1 MFPIKGRKPQKGDA
15 SPAEVAAAVQLKSP
29 IMPIARLAPAEA
41 PRAITA
47 AEKSF
52 SAFETLQKAR
62 EDARLVGIR
71 WVNW

>member
-1 MFPIKGRKPQKGDA
+1 
-15 SPAEVAAAVQLKSP
+15 
-29 IMPIARLAPAEA
+29 MPIARLAPAEA

-71 WVNW
+71 AKQAKEEAEAAANAKK